1 MVINGKYSFL
11 ENGDVAVIK
20 LANSGKGLLSTY
32 TEQWGWFVGKLSE
45 TKAKNLLIVMPEDVE
60 ESFSDELEKKLF
72 KQVLE
77 EYEEKNNATVTF
89 LVLGEESTFSMY
101 EGTKTIFAG
110 NRVYST
116 PRARMYHD
124 KYILFTANGEELTYQ
139 MLNIFPQ

>member
-1 MVINGKYSFL
+1 
-11 ENGDVAVIK
+11 
-20 LANSGKGLLSTY
+20 
-32 TEQWGWFVGKLSE
+32 
-45 TKAKNLLIVMPEDVE
+45 MPSDIE
-60 ESFSDELEKKLF
+60 ESFSDALEKELF

-77 EYEEKNNATVTF
+77 EYEKKNDAIVMF

-110 NRVYST
+110 NRIYDT

-139 MLNIFPQ
+139 ILNVF